1 MSEPVVGTDDARPL
15 MGATVVVTRAS
26 ERADAL
32 VLPLQAL
39 GAHVMTYAATRI
51 VPCDAG
57 GLDQAA
63 RTLAR
68 YDWVVFTSATSVAL
82 TFDATEALGIT
93 AADWAHT
100 RVAAVGESTAIAV
113 RARGVEPTLIPER
126 YLAKG
131 LLDAFIARTDVAG
144 MRMLYPA
151 AAGARRELCDGL
163 RALGAIVDRI
173 DAYDSVATDEDVAEV
188 RAALQARQVHVVTM
202 TASSAVDAWVTAMG
216 AAHNA
221 ADVVSIGPITTQAA
235 HAAGMRVVAE
245 AMPSTLDG
253 LVAAVV
259 RAVRA
264 QRDRHH
270 HLTTNS

>member
-1 MSEPVVGTDDARPL
+1 MSEHASDADDPRPL
-15 MGATVVVTRAS
+15 LGATVVVTRAA
-26 ERADAL
+26 ERADHL
-32 VLPLQAL
+32 VLPLEAL
-39 GAHVMTYAATRI
+39 GALVLTYAATRI
-51 VPCDAG
+51 VACDAD
-57 GLDQAA
+57 GLDRAA
-63 RTLAR
+63 RALAR
-68 YDWVVFTSATSVAL
+68 YDWVVFTSATSVEL
-82 TFDATEALGIT
+82 MFDATEACGIT
-93 AADWAHT
+93 AADWSHT
-100 RVAAVGESTAIAV
+100 RVATVGTSTAIAV

-126 YLAKG
+126 FLAKG
-131 LLDAFIARTDVAG
+131 LLDAFIARNDVAG
-144 MRMLYPA
+144 AHMLYPA

-163 RALGAIVDRI
+163 RALGATVDRI
-173 DAYDSVATDEDVAEV
+173 DAYDSVATDEDVAGV
-188 RAALQARQVHVVTM
+188 RAALQDRRVHVVTM

-216 AAHNA
+216 AVHNA

-264 QRDRHH
+264 QRDRHP